1 MPVVSRQVTIEAPRE
16 AVWATLA
23 DIGSVSQWNPVVTHS
38 VETSDEGREAGIGS
52 ARHCDLPGSMGAIE
66 EVVTDWDEL
75 TSMEYE
81 VSGAKMMRSM
91 RARFDLE
98 NAGDATRVTM
108 TSEFSMI
115 LGPIGALMAATMGRR
130 MMGQNMDR
138 TLGGLKAH
146 VEGARRPEGR
156 TASEERGATALE
168 R

>member
-1 MPVVSRQVTIEAPRE
+1 MPVVIRQVTIEAPRE

-52 ARHCDLPGSMGAIE
+52 ARQCDLPGSIGAIE
-66 EVVTDWDEL
+66 EVVTGWDEL

-81 VSGAKMMRSM
+81 VSGAKMI
-91 RARFDLE
+91 RFDLE
-98 NAGDATRVTM
+98 STGDATRVTM
-108 TSEFSMI
+108 RSEFSMI
-115 LGPIGALMAATMGRR
+115 LGPVGALMAATMGRR

-138 TLGGLKAH
+138 TLDGLKAH
-146 VEGARRPEGR
+146 VESARRPEGR